1 MSNGTA
7 LARFRFFYRN
17 SDGGLAPGLIWNWV
31 VEVSFTRIAS
41 ILAVLA
47 GIALLGGCASSA
59 DTKLAANTEPPD
71 LIYNQ
76 ADALLARG
84 KYRDAA
90 ARFEV
95 VDRDHPYSPYARR
108 SIVMGAFAHYK
119 NKQYPEAI
127 QAAKRYTT
135 LHPGTK
141 ETALA
146 YHIIASSEFDRISDA
161 ARDQTRTRKALAA
174 LETLVRRYPSS
185 RYAAQ
190 ARNRI
195 KMARDVLAASEMKV
209 GRYYLNQHN
218 YLAAVNRFRVV
229 ITDYQTTVHVE
240 EALMRVAE
248 AYMALGIKGE
258 AQTAAAVLGHNFPD
272 SKWYQHAYTL
282 LQSDGLEPREDTR
295 SWISRSIRKI
305 TPG

>member
-1 MSNGTA
+1 M
-7 LARFRFFYRN
+7 
-17 SDGGLAPGLIWNWV
+17 
-31 VEVSFTRIAS
+31 EVSFTRIAH
-41 ILAVLA
+41 ILAMLA
-47 GIALLGGCASSA
+47 GIALLAGCASSA
-59 DTKLAANTEPPD
+59 DTKIAASTEPPD

-76 ADALLARG
+76 ADALLGRG
-84 KYRDAA
+84 KFRDAA

-119 NKQYPEAI
+119 AKQYPEAI

-146 YHIIASSEFDRISDA
+146 YHIIASSEFDQISDA
-161 ARDQTRTRKALAA
+161 ERDQTRTRKALVA
-174 LETLVRRYPSS
+174 LETLVRRYPKS
-185 RYAAQ
+185 RYAVQ
-190 ARNRI
+190 ASNRI
-195 KMARDVLAASEMKV
+195 KLAHDVLAASEMKV
-209 GRYYLNQHN
+209 GRYYLKQHN

-248 AYMALGIKGE
+248 GYMALGIKGE

-282 LQSDGLEPREDTR
+282 LQSDGLEPREDTG

>member
-1 MSNGTA
+1 ME
-7 LARFRFFYRN
+7 
-17 SDGGLAPGLIWNWV
+17 D
-31 VEVSFTRIAS
+31 SFTKTVRIFA
-41 ILAVLA
+41 ILA
-47 GIALLGGCASSA
+47 GIALLGGCAFNG
-59 DTKLAANTEPPD
+59 DTKIEANAEPPD

-76 ADALLARG
+76 GDALLGAG

-90 ARFEV
+90 ARFEI

-108 SIVMGAFAHYK
+108 SIVMAAFAHYK
-119 NKQYPEAI
+119 AKQYPEAI

-146 YHIIASSEFDRISDA
+146 YHIIASSHFEQISDA
-161 ARDQTRTRKALAA
+161 ERDQTRSRLALAS
-174 LETLVRRYPSS
+174 LETLVRRYPES
-185 RYAAQ
+185 RYALQ

-195 KMARDVLAASEMKV
+195 KLTRDVLAASEMKV

-218 YLAAVNRFRVV
+218 YLASVKRFRVV
-229 ITDYQTTVHVE
+229 ITQYQTTVHVE

-282 LQSDGLEPREDTR
+282 LQSDGLEPREDTG
-295 SWISRSIRKI
+295 SWISRSIKKI